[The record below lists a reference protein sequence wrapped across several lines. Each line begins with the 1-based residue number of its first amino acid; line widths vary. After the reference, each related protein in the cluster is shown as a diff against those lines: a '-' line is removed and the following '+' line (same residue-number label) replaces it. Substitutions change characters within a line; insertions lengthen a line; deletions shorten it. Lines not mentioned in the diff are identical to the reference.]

1 MLKILFPFIF
11 GVVFLICCLFFFS
24 EQYLYIL
31 SEPYFNLLHIK
42 TFILTDLIDLMRG
55 QIIFII
61 SVLCFG
67 FWFLCIVN
75 SFIFSINFLF
85 RIEIFFLYRLFFL
98 HILIVIPLFFF
109 FKKSLII
116 VLEYLLSLS
125 YTNYPYLLQG
135 IIDLHLVAYIEQLCL
150 YCLIVYSFSFFLT
163 CLFMLLVY
171 YIHDRTIILRY
182 RKIYYLLI
190 FFLIIFFIP
199 GEVLIHCIFLIGSIS
214 YFEIFILLFCFYNS
228 YYERVA

>member
-109 FKKSLII
+109 FQKKFNDCIRIFI
-116 VLEYLLSLS
+116 V
-125 YTNYPYLLQG
+125 
-135 IIDLHLVAYIEQLCL
+135 
-150 YCLIVYSFSFFLT
+150 
-163 CLFMLLVY
+163 
-171 YIHDRTIILRY
+171 IILY
-182 RKIYYLLI
+182 KL
-190 FFLIIFFIP
+190 
-199 GEVLIHCIFLIGSIS
+199 SIS
-214 YFEIFILLFCFYNS
+214 VTRNNRFTFSSIY
-228 YYERVA
+228 